1 MFAELILIICRKRTL
16 GNVILPLAAVPT
28 IMMVVLC
35 VLSQGFTMRTQN
47 GVQGGCGAGSGE
59 GEAPS
64 FPTLEVL
71 TALCVL

>member
-35 VLSQGFTMRTQN
+35 VLSQGFTMGTQN
-47 GVQGGCGAGSGE
+47 GV
-59 GEAPS
+59 
-64 FPTLEVL
+64 
-71 TALCVL
+71 